1 MEKFSVRGDGK
12 TIATSSEIST
22 LSVPVLTARA
32 TGTGTG
38 TAGYT
43 GSAVLVEVATTGVSG
58 TGSNFYL
65 MQVMARSTMYLQ
77 TCTLFTKEHIQPRR
91 LPMRRTLR

>member
-43 GSAVLVEVATTGVSG
+43 SSALRVEVSTTGADA
-58 TGSNFYL
+58 TGNNFYL
-65 MQVMARSTMYLQ
+65 VQVGL
-77 TCTLFTKEHIQPRR
+77 TC
-91 LPMRRTLR
+91 